1 MQQTRFSHDTMAAFH
16 FSWTFIILTGV
27 VVSAWPAVWP
37 ISSAFSTHFPSHSI
51 YRIPAKVQNGTAH
64 ARFEIDT
71 PGGVLGVPSR
81 QNLDAPQLD
90 VINSSTFDW
99 WYFDA
104 VAEDDPRES
113 LVVTFFTATAA
124 AFPFLDPQEE
134 SVLIAYA
141 WASFANGSTWA
152 AYLPATLAKI
162 DIGKDELGDENWS
175 SGVWEKTGFQWA
187 ALNEDLSVYEVS
199 IDSPDLS
206 VQGKLGLVSVGLS
219 FSQFTLVSLLCL
231 LLLTYLRES
240 PLIYLAVYNPTP
252 HLCRLLLMSAG

>member
-1 MQQTRFSHDTMAAFH
+1 MAAFH
-16 FSWTFIILTGV
+16 FSWTVIILTGA

-71 PGGVLGVPSR
+71 SGGVLGVPSR

-162 DIGKDELGDENWS
+162 DIGKDDLGDGNWS

-187 ALNEDLSVYEVS
+187 ALNEELSVYEVL
-199 IDSPDLS
+199 IDSPELS
-206 VQGKLGLVSVGLS
+206 VQGKLGLVSVSLSLSSLS
-219 FSQFTLVSLLCL
+219 FLFSVCSC
-231 LLLTYLRES
+231 
-240 PLIYLAVYNPTP
+240 
-252 HLCRLLLMSAG
+252 